1 MLNKASLS
9 LIALAALALP
19 GCAPMDSGDSIS
31 LEQRVAEQDR
41 RLRQIQPQQA
51 DAMNEIRAMRQE
63 IEQLKGQLRGM
74 NGPEG
79 TRMDNTRPFETGAAT
94 PDGQTPIVAAQ
105 TPTPA
110 GAPEVPATGLGGT
123 MNYAPES
130 SAYGASRI
138 MTMPGTSPAPT
149 TSSTLSSASAES
161 AFADTGTYV
170 AGAPRAGAF
179 AGPAAAAQTGSYG
192 LPPDNPQ
199 DAAHVSAP
207 SESTWGQADPKP
219 VEPSAPV
226 PQKDISLALFDAG
239 VNSYNAHDYSSARR
253 SFQDFL
259 KNYPN
264 HTQTAEAQYYLAE
277 CDFQSNEFAQA
288 ALAFDTVIK
297 KYPKSSS
304 APGAYLKQALCFSK
318 MNQAAAA
325 KARMREILTKFPNS
339 PEAARAKSFLKTN
352 K

>member
-51 DAMNEIRAMRQE
+51 NAMNEIRAMRQE

-74 NGPEG
+74 SGPDG
-79 TRMDNTRPFETGAAT
+79 GRMDNTRPFETGEAT
-94 PDGQTPIVAAQ
+94 LEGQAPIVAAQ
-105 TPTPA
+105 TPPGGSAPA
-110 GAPEVPATGLGGT
+110 EVGATGLGET

-130 SAYGASRI
+130 SAYGASRT
-138 MTMPGTSPAPT
+138 MTMPGANPPPT
-149 TSSTLSSASAES
+149 TATTLPPDEGAYAG
-161 AFADTGTYV
+161 AGTYV

-179 AGPAAAAQTGSYG
+179 ESGAAGAQTGSYG
-192 LPPDNPQ
+192 LPAEHPQ
-199 DAAHVSAP
+199 DAAHVRAP
-207 SESTWGQADPKP
+207 SESTWGQADPRP
-219 VEPSAPV
+219 VEPAAPV
-226 PQKDISLALFDAG
+226 VQKDISLALFDAG

-264 HTQTAEAQYYLAE
+264 HTQTAEASYYLAE
-277 CDFQSNEFAQA
+277 CDFQAGQFPQA
-288 ALAFDTVIK
+288 ALAFDNVIK

-318 MNQAAAA
+318 MDQPAAA